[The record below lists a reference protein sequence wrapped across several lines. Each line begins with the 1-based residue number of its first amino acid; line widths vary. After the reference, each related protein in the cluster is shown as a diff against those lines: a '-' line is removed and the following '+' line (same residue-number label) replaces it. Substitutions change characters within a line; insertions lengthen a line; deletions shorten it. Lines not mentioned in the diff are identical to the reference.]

1 MMLMMMIMLMNMMLM
16 MLMMMMMMRRPS
28 SLRVR
33 AKPRHLPYIY
43 IEREREKKYIYD
55 VYMYVRVCY
64 VVWTFSLPPSSFQ
77 SSAAS
82 CGTRLSRFN
91 KIQGNSLSG
100 LFKPLQRVGHSLS
113 QRWLRDTSFCHVL
126 STVPNFAGASG
137 HVCRR
142 KHRFET
148 CWTESCKIPH
158 Y

>member
-1 MMLMMMIMLMNMMLM
+1 MKKNIYMM
-16 MLMMMMMMRRPS
+16 
-28 SLRVR
+28 
-33 AKPRHLPYIY
+33 YIC
-43 IEREREKKYIYD
+43 
-55 VYMYVRVCY
+55 MCVCY

-113 QRWLRDTSFCHVL
+113 QRWLHDTSFCHVL
-126 STVPNFAGASG
+126 STFPNFAGASG

-158 Y
+158 YWALDLTMSITATTSMSLPATETWRHCEEMEVSQYQHIAMTC

>member
-1 MMLMMMIMLMNMMLM
+1 
-16 MLMMMMMMRRPS
+16 
-28 SLRVR
+28 
-33 AKPRHLPYIY
+33 
-43 IEREREKKYIYD
+43 
-55 VYMYVRVCY
+55 MYVCVCY

-113 QRWLRDTSFCHVL
+113 QRWLHDTSFCHVL
-126 STVPNFAGASG
+126 STFPNFAGASG